1 MLIIV
6 YAVHAPYKSLL
17 AMFVVLT
24 TRGEHVKMVQQVELG
39 MYSGLDGKR
48 WISQQRRSHLRR
60 RLETRA
66 TCTNRLGFRSAK
78 CHTYCESGDSA
89 IVSSVTRNFR
99 WIFRFPRRRV
109 SFGKGGLS
117 QNLVA
122 PPFRLNDTLSYLE
135 RTYVSGSSSR
145 DKSDLRQVHPNRRS
159 SGFSLCL
166 HAGFEAS

>member
-1 MLIIV
+1 MLV
-6 YAVHAPYKSLL
+6 AT
-17 AMFVVLT
+17 FVVLT
-24 TRGEHVKMVQQVELG
+24 TRGENVKIVLASEVRCS
-39 MYSGLDGKR
+39 SGLDGKR
-48 WISQQRRSHLRR
+48 WISQQRRSYLRR

-78 CHTYCESGDSA
+78 CHTYGESGDSA

-122 PPFRLNDTLSYLE
+122 PPFRLKDTLSYLE

-145 DKSDLRQVHPNRRS
+145 DKSDLRQVHPNRKS

-166 HAGFEAS
+166 HAGFEDS